1 MGHATP
7 EWIYIGVVTALLIWV
22 GAEAWNIEHAL
33 EYAPPNSETVRVVGQ
48 QWFWSFQHADGTQEI
63 NELHVKEG
71 VPYRFEIVS
80 SDVVHSFNIPD
91 FAILMDAV
99 PGRVNTVWN
108 TFDEPGEYLI
118 ECREYCGML
127 HQDMRARLFVEPNT
141 ENTTSTA
148 STSESGPTISQGTGT
163 ATIVAPGGSEVGST
177 GTGTMRV
184 VEPGDLTTSSAGTEE
199 EGAATTGGDN
209 ASSNATS
216 GSGSGNETATGASS
230 VTLSIPT
237 GAATPGNPSYS
248 PDTLTASQGEIITV
262 SNDDTAPHTVT
273 SGASPGDADA
283 GQLFDTS
290 IIMPA
295 GTADIDTSNV
305 EAGEHPFHCT
315 VHPFMTGT
323 LTVQ

>member
-1 MGHATP
+1 VGHSTP
-7 EWIYIGVVTALLIWV
+7 EWVYIGAVTAILIWV
-22 GAEAWNIEHAL
+22 GAESWNIEHTL

-91 FAILMDAV
+91 FAMLMDAV
-99 PGRVNTVWN
+99 PGRVNTMWN
-108 TFDEPGEYLI
+108 IFDEPGEYLI

-141 ENTTSTA
+141 ENTT
-148 STSESGPTISQGTGT
+148 TSQPESEPTISQGTGT
-163 ATIVAPGGSEVGST
+163 ATVVAPGGGQVGST

-184 VEPGDLTTSSAGTEE
+184 VEPGNITASNEGGTGEN
-199 EGAATTGGDN
+199 T
-209 ASSNATS
+209 SNATS
-216 GSGSGNETATGASS
+216 GGSGDNATTGSTNGTSTAAAA
-230 VTLSIPT
+230 VTLSIPA
-237 GAATPGNPSYS
+237 GAATPGNPAYS
-248 PDTLTASQGEIITV
+248 PDTLTVAKGEIIAV

-295 GTADIDTSNV
+295 GKAEIDTSTID
-305 EAGEHPFHCT
+305 AGDYPFHCT

-323 LTVQ
+323 MTVQ

>member
-7 EWIYIGVVTALLIWV
+7 EWVYIGVVTAILIWV
-22 GAEAWNIEHAL
+22 GAESWNIEHAL

-91 FAILMDAV
+91 FAMLMDAV
-99 PGRVNTVWN
+99 PGRVNTMWN
-108 TFDEPGEYLI
+108 IFDEPGEYLI

-141 ENTTSTA
+141 GNTTSTI
-148 STSESGPTISQGTGT
+148 SSSESEPTISQGTGT
-163 ATIVAPGGSEVGST
+163 ATVVAPGGSQVGSS

-184 VEPGDLTTSSAGTEE
+184 VEPGNITESAGGSTQN
-199 EGAATTGGDN
+199 T
-209 ASSNATS
+209 SNATS
-216 GSGSGNETATGASS
+216 ESGAGTNASSGNTTAASATG
-230 VTLSIPT
+230 VTLSIPA
-237 GAATPGNPSYS
+237 GAATPGNPAYS
-248 PDTLTASQGEIITV
+248 PDTLTVSKGEVITV

-273 SGASPGDADA
+273 SGASPGAPDA
-283 GQLFDTS
+283 GQLFDTG
-290 IIMPA
+290 IMMA
-295 GTADIDTSNV
+295 GGTAEIDASTV

>member
-1 MGHATP
+1 VGHATP
-7 EWIYIGVVTALLIWV
+7 EWVYIGAVTAILIWV
-22 GAEAWNIEHAL
+22 GAESWNIEHAL
-33 EYAPPNSETVRVVGQ
+33 EYAPPNSETIRVVGQ

-108 TFDEPGEYLI
+108 VFDETGEYLI

-141 ENTTSTA
+141 DNATA
-148 STSESGPTISQGTGT
+148 STGSSAESEPTISQGTGT
-163 ATIVAPGGSEVGST
+163 ATVVAPGGGQVGSQ

-184 VEPGDLTTSSAGTEE
+184 VEPGNITESASG
-199 EGAATTGGDN
+199 GAGEN
-209 ASSNATS
+209 ASNATS
-216 GSGSGNETATGASS
+216 ASGNATTTGSGNGTAAGGSS
-230 VTLSIPT
+230 VALSIPV
-237 GAATPGNPSYS
+237 GAATPGNPAYS
-248 PDTLTASQGEIITV
+248 PATLTVSKGEVITV

-295 GTADIDTSNV
+295 GKAEIDTSTID
-305 EAGEHPFHCT
+305 AGDYPFHCT

-323 LTVQ
+323 MTVQ

>member
-7 EWIYIGVVTALLIWV
+7 EWVYIGAVTAILIWV
-22 GAEAWNIEHAL
+22 GAESWNIEHAL

-91 FAILMDAV
+91 FAMLMDAV
-99 PGRVNTVWN
+99 PGRVNTMWN
-108 TFDEPGEYLI
+108 IFDEPGEYLI

-141 ENTTSTA
+141 DNATA
-148 STSESGPTISQGTGT
+148 SPSSSAESEPTISQGTGT
-163 ATIVAPGGSEVGST
+163 ATVVAPGGGQVGSQ

-184 VEPGDLTTSSAGTEE
+184 VEPGNITESGTDGAGENTTTNATSASGNATTTSSGNGT
-199 EGAATTGGDN
+199 AA
-209 ASSNATS
+209 S
-216 GSGSGNETATGASS
+216 GSS
-230 VTLSIPT
+230 VTLSIPV
-237 GAATPGNPSYS
+237 GAATAGNPAYS
-248 PDTLTASQGEIITV
+248 PATLTVSKGEVITV

-273 SGASPGDADA
+273 SGASPGDADV

-290 IIMPA
+290 IIMPSE
-295 GTADIDTSNV
+295 TADIDTSTV
-305 EAGEHPFHCT
+305 DAGEHPFHCT

>member
-1 MGHATP
+1 MGHSTP
-7 EWIYIGVVTALLIWV
+7 EWVYIGAVTAILIWV
-22 GAEAWNIEHAL
+22 GAEAWNIEHTL

-91 FAILMDAV
+91 FAMLMDAV
-99 PGRVNTVWN
+99 PGRVNTMWN
-108 TFDEPGEYLI
+108 IFDEPGEYLI

-141 ENTTSTA
+141 DNTTT
-148 STSESGPTISQGTGT
+148 TSEPASEPTISQGTGT
-163 ATIVAPGGSEVGST
+163 ATVVTPGGGEVGST

-184 VEPGDLTTSSAGTEE
+184 VEPGNLTESGTGGGSGENTSNTTSESGTN
-199 EGAATTGGDN
+199 TT
-209 ASSNATS
+209 ASSANGTS
-216 GSGSGNETATGASS
+216 TAGSS
-230 VTLSIPT
+230 VTLSIPA
-237 GAATPGNPSYS
+237 GAATPGNPAYS
-248 PDTLTASQGEIITV
+248 PDTLTVTKGEIIAV

-273 SGASPGDADA
+273 SGATPGDADA

-295 GTADIDTSNV
+295 GKADIDTATID
-305 EAGEHPFHCT
+305 AGEHPFHCT

-323 LTVQ
+323 MTVQ

>member
-1 MGHATP
+1 MGHGTP
-7 EWIYIGVVTALLIWV
+7 EWVFIGVVVAILIWV
-22 GAEAWNIEHAL
+22 GAESWNVEHAL
-33 EYAPPNSETVRVVGQ
+33 EYAPPNSESIRVVGQ

-71 VPYRFEIVS
+71 IPYRFEIVS
-80 SDVVHSFNIPD
+80 SDVIHSFNIPD
-91 FAILMDAV
+91 FAMLMDAV
-99 PGRVNTVWN
+99 PGRVNTMWN
-108 TFDEPGEYLI
+108 IFDEPGEYLI
-118 ECREYCGML
+118 ECREYCGLL

-141 ENTTSTA
+141 GNTTAT
-148 STSESGPTISQGTGT
+148 TQSESEPTISQGTGT
-163 ATIVAPGGSEVGST
+163 ATVIAPGGSQVGSS

-184 VEPGDLTTSSAGTEE
+184 VEPGNITQSEDG
-199 EGAATTGGDN
+199 N
-209 ASSNATS
+209 NATS
-216 GSGSGNETATGASS
+216 GNASNATTAAGASASNGTSAGGSS
-230 VTLSIPT
+230 VTLSIPA
-237 GAATPGNPSYS
+237 GAATPGNPAYS
-248 PDTLTASQGEIITV
+248 PATLTVSKGEIITV

-295 GTADIDTSNV
+295 GTADINTSTID
-305 EAGEHPFHCT
+305 AGEHPYHCT

>member
-1 MGHATP
+1 VGHSTP
-7 EWIYIGVVTALLIWV
+7 EWVYIGAVTAILIWV
-22 GAEAWNIEHAL
+22 GAESWNIEHTL

-91 FAILMDAV
+91 FAMLMDAV
-99 PGRVNTVWN
+99 PGRVNTMWN
-108 TFDEPGEYLI
+108 IFDEPGEYLI

-141 ENTTSTA
+141 ENTTT
-148 STSESGPTISQGTGT
+148 TSESASEPTISQGTGT
-163 ATIVAPGGSEVGST
+163 ATVVAPGGGQVGSS

-184 VEPGDLTTSSAGTEE
+184 VEPGNITESSTGGSGENTSNTTSESGT
-199 EGAATTGGDN
+199 
-209 ASSNATS
+209 NATA
-216 GSGSGNETATGASS
+216 GSANGTTTAGAS
-230 VTLSIPT
+230 VTLSIPA
-237 GAATPGNPSYS
+237 GAATPGNPAYS
-248 PDTLTASQGEIITV
+248 PDTLTVTKGEIIAV

-273 SGASPGDADA
+273 SGATPGDADA

-295 GTADIDTSNV
+295 GKADIDTSTID
-305 EAGEHPFHCT
+305 AGEHPFHCT

-323 LTVQ
+323 MTVQ

>member
-1 MGHATP
+1 MGHSAP
-7 EWIYIGVVTALLIWV
+7 EWIYIGVVTAILIWV
-22 GAEAWNIEHAL
+22 GAESWNIEHAL
-33 EYAPPNSETVRVVGQ
+33 EYAPPNSETIRVVGQ

-71 VPYRFEIVS
+71 IPYRFEIVS

-91 FAILMDAV
+91 FAMLMDAV
-99 PGRVNTVWN
+99 PGRVNTMWN
-108 TFDEPGEYLI
+108 IFDEPGEYLI
-118 ECREYCGML
+118 ECREYCGLL

-141 ENTTSTA
+141 GNTTAATR
-148 STSESGPTISQGTGT
+148 SESEPTISQGTGT
-163 ATIVAPGGSEVGST
+163 ATVIAPGGSQVGSS

-184 VEPGDLTTSSAGTEE
+184 VEPGNITQS
-199 EGAATTGGDN
+199 EGGNN
-209 ASSNATS
+209 ASSGNTSNTTSATGATS
-216 GSGSGNETATGASS
+216 GNGTSAGGSS
-230 VTLSIPT
+230 VTLSIPA
-237 GAATPGNPSYS
+237 GAATPGNPAYS
-248 PDTLTASQGEIITV
+248 PATLTVSKGEVITV
-262 SNDDTAPHTVT
+262 SNDDNAPHTVT

-295 GTADIDTSNV
+295 GTADIDTSTV
-305 EAGEHPFHCT
+305 DAGEHPFHCT

>member
-1 MGHATP
+1 MGHGTP
-7 EWIYIGVVTALLIWV
+7 EWIYIGVVTAILIWV
-22 GAEAWNIEHAL
+22 GAESWNIEHAL

-91 FAILMDAV
+91 FAMLMDAV
-99 PGRVNTVWN
+99 PGRVNTMWN
-108 TFDEPGEYLI
+108 IFDEPGEYLI
-118 ECREYCGML
+118 ECREYCGLL

-141 ENTTSTA
+141 ENATA
-148 STSESGPTISQGTGT
+148 STGESAESEPTISQGTGT
-163 ATIVAPGGSEVGST
+163 ATVIAPGGGQVGSS

-184 VEPGDLTTSSAGTEE
+184 VEPGNITETASGGAQNATNATSESGAGT
-199 EGAATTGGDN
+199 N
-209 ASSNATS
+209 ASS
-216 GSGSGNETATGASS
+216 GNGTATGGSA
-230 VTLSIPT
+230 VALSIPA
-237 GAATPGNPSYS
+237 GAATPGNPAYS
-248 PDTLTASQGEIITV
+248 PATLTVSKGEVITV

-273 SGASPGDADA
+273 NGASPGEPDA

-290 IIMPA
+290 IIMAA
-295 GTADIDTSNV
+295 GTADIDTSTIDP
-305 EAGEHPFHCT
+305 GEYPFHCT

>member
-1 MGHATP
+1 MGHSTP
-7 EWIYIGVVTALLIWV
+7 EWVYIGAVTAILIWV
-22 GAEAWNIEHAL
+22 GAESWNIEHTL

-91 FAILMDAV
+91 FAMLMDAV
-99 PGRVNTVWN
+99 PGRVNTMWN
-108 TFDEPGEYLI
+108 IFDEPGEYLI

-141 ENTTSTA
+141 ENTTT
-148 STSESGPTISQGTGT
+148 TSESASEPTISQGTGT
-163 ATIVAPGGSEVGST
+163 ATVVAPGGGQVGSS

-184 VEPGDLTTSSAGTEE
+184 VEPGNITESSTGVSGENTSNTTSESGT
-199 EGAATTGGDN
+199 
-209 ASSNATS
+209 NATA
-216 GSGSGNETATGASS
+216 GSANGTTTAGAS
-230 VTLSIPT
+230 VTLSIPA
-237 GAATPGNPSYS
+237 GAATPGNPAYS
-248 PDTLTASQGEIITV
+248 PDTLTVTKGEIIAV

-273 SGASPGDADA
+273 SGATPGDADA

-295 GTADIDTSNV
+295 GKADIDTSTID
-305 EAGEHPFHCT
+305 AGEHPFHCT

-323 LTVQ
+323 MTVQ

>member
-1 MGHATP
+1 MGHSTP
-7 EWIYIGVVTALLIWV
+7 EWVYIGVVTAILIWV
-22 GAEAWNIEHAL
+22 GAESWNIEHTL

-91 FAILMDAV
+91 FAMLMDAV
-99 PGRVNTVWN
+99 PGRVNTMWN
-108 TFDEPGEYLI
+108 IFDEPGEYLI

-141 ENTTSTA
+141 ENTT
-148 STSESGPTISQGTGT
+148 TSQPESEPTISQGTGT
-163 ATIVAPGGSEVGST
+163 ATVVAPGGGQVGST

-184 VEPGDLTTSSAGTEE
+184 VEPGNITASNEGGTGEN
-199 EGAATTGGDN
+199 T
-209 ASSNATS
+209 SNATS
-216 GSGSGNETATGASS
+216 GGSGDNATTGSTNGTSTAAAAI
-230 VTLSIPT
+230 TLSIPT
-237 GAATPGNPSYS
+237 GAATPGNPAYS
-248 PDTLTASQGEIITV
+248 PDTLTVTKGEIIAV

-295 GTADIDTSNV
+295 GKAEIDTSTID
-305 EAGEHPFHCT
+305 AGDHPFHCT

-323 LTVQ
+323 MTVQ

>member
-1 MGHATP
+1 MGHSTP
-7 EWIYIGVVTALLIWV
+7 EWVYIGAVTAILIWV
-22 GAEAWNIEHAL
+22 GAESWNIEHTL

-91 FAILMDAV
+91 FAMLMDAV
-99 PGRVNTVWN
+99 PGRVNTMWN
-108 TFDEPGEYLI
+108 IFDEPGEYLI

-141 ENTTSTA
+141 ENTT
-148 STSESGPTISQGTGT
+148 TSQPESEPTISQGTGT
-163 ATIVAPGGSEVGST
+163 ATVVAPGGGQVGST

-184 VEPGDLTTSSAGTEE
+184 VEPGNITASNEGGTGEN
-199 EGAATTGGDN
+199 T
-209 ASSNATS
+209 SNATS
-216 GSGSGNETATGASS
+216 GGSGDNATTGSTNGTSTAAAA
-230 VTLSIPT
+230 VTLSIPA
-237 GAATPGNPSYS
+237 GAATPGNPAYS
-248 PDTLTASQGEIITV
+248 PDTLTVTKGEIIAV

-295 GTADIDTSNV
+295 GKAEIDTSTID
-305 EAGEHPFHCT
+305 AGDHPFHCT

-323 LTVQ
+323 MTVQ

>member
-1 MGHATP
+1 VGHSTP
-7 EWIYIGVVTALLIWV
+7 EWVYIGAVTAILIWV
-22 GAEAWNIEHAL
+22 GAESWNIEHTL

-91 FAILMDAV
+91 FAMLMDAV
-99 PGRVNTVWN
+99 PGRVNTMWN
-108 TFDEPGEYLI
+108 IFDEPGEYLI

-141 ENTTSTA
+141 ENTTT
-148 STSESGPTISQGTGT
+148 TSESASEPTISQGTGT
-163 ATIVAPGGSEVGST
+163 ATVVAPGGGQVGSL

-184 VEPGDLTTSSAGTEE
+184 VEPGNITESS
-199 EGAATTGGDN
+199 
-209 ASSNATS
+209 TS
-216 GSGSGNETATGASS
+216 GSGENTSNTTSESGTNATAGSANGTTTAGAS
-230 VTLSIPT
+230 VTLSIPA
-237 GAATPGNPSYS
+237 GAATPGNPAYS
-248 PDTLTASQGEIITV
+248 PDTLTVTKGEIIAV

-273 SGASPGDADA
+273 SGATPGDADA

-295 GTADIDTSNV
+295 GKAEIDTSTI

-323 LTVQ
+323 MTVQ

>member
-1 MGHATP
+1 MGHSTP
-7 EWIYIGVVTALLIWV
+7 EWVYIGAVTAILIWV
-22 GAEAWNIEHAL
+22 GAESWNIEHTL

-91 FAILMDAV
+91 FAMLMDAV
-99 PGRVNTVWN
+99 PGRVNTMWN
-108 TFDEPGEYLI
+108 IFDEPGEYLI

-141 ENTTSTA
+141 ENTT
-148 STSESGPTISQGTGT
+148 TSQPESEPTISQGTGT
-163 ATIVAPGGSEVGST
+163 ATVVAPGGGQVGST

-184 VEPGDLTTSSAGTEE
+184 VEPGNITASNEGGTGENTSNAASGGSGDNTTTGSTNGTSSA
-199 EGAATTGGDN
+199 AA
-209 ASSNATS
+209 A
-216 GSGSGNETATGASS
+216 
-230 VTLSIPT
+230 VTLSIPA
-237 GAATPGNPSYS
+237 GAATPGNPAYS
-248 PDTLTASQGEIITV
+248 PDTLTVTKGEIIAV

-295 GTADIDTSNV
+295 GKAEIDTSTID
-305 EAGEHPFHCT
+305 AGDHPFHCT

-323 LTVQ
+323 MTVQ

>member
-1 MGHATP
+1 VGHSTP
-7 EWIYIGVVTALLIWV
+7 EWVYIGAVTAILIWV
-22 GAEAWNIEHAL
+22 GAESWNIEHTL

-91 FAILMDAV
+91 FAMLMDAV
-99 PGRVNTVWN
+99 PGRVNTMWN
-108 TFDEPGEYLI
+108 IFDEPGEYLI

-141 ENTTSTA
+141 ENTTTTSE
-148 STSESGPTISQGTGT
+148 STSEPTISQGTGT
-163 ATIVAPGGSEVGST
+163 ATVVAPGGGQVGSS

-184 VEPGDLTTSSAGTEE
+184 VEPGNITESSTGGSGENTSNTTSESGT
-199 EGAATTGGDN
+199 
-209 ASSNATS
+209 NATS
-216 GSGSGNETATGASS
+216 GSENGTTTAGAS
-230 VTLSIPT
+230 VTLSIPA
-237 GAATPGNPSYS
+237 GAATPGNPAYA
-248 PDTLTASQGEIITV
+248 PDTLTVTKGEIIAV

-273 SGASPGDADA
+273 SGATPGDADA

-295 GTADIDTSNV
+295 GKADIDTSTID
-305 EAGEHPFHCT
+305 AGEHPFHCT

-323 LTVQ
+323 MTVQ